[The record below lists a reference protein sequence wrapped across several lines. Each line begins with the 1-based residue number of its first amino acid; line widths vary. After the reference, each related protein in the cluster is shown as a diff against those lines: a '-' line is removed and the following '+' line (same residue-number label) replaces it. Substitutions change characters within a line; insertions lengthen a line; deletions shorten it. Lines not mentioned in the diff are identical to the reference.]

1 MCSYLWDTDAATGTL
16 FHASKDSMTSGQT
29 VYRQVPN
36 MNPTASRSLQASVE
50 IASGLTLS
58 NATLDVQCQAAARGR
73 PFDLAVN
80 NCQRFCTQILQR
92 LVNNAIIT
100 QEQFDALEAKGF
112 EPLF

>member
-1 MCSYLWDTDAATGTL
+1 M
-16 FHASKDSMTSGQT
+16 
-29 VYRQVPN
+29 PN
-36 MNPTASRSLQASVE
+36 INPTASRSLQASVE

-58 NATLDVQCQAAARGR
+58 DATLDVQCQAAAQGR

-100 QEQFDALEAKGF
+100 REQFDALGAKGF